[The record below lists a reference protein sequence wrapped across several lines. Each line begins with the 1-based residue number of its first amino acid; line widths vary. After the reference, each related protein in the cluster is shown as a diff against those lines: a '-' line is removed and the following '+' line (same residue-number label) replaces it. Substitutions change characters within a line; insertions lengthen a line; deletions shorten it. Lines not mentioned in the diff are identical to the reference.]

1 MKIDGKCVLKRNNL
15 WPDLVS
21 INECDHE
28 MINGVEIVK
37 DEIEDKYYFEK
48 LSDFQDCKA
57 LIA

>member
-48 LSDFQDCKA
+48 LS
-57 LIA
+57 